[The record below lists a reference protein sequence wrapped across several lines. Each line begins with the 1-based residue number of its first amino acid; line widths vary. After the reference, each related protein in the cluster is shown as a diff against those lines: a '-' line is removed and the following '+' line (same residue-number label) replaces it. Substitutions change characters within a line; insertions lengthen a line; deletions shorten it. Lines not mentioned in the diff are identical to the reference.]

1 MNIKEIAFGD
11 LVEIARR
18 YQSVSVLV
26 LHNMITDSSDFRC
39 PKNGES
45 YFDADGEKR
54 VALTEYGGV
63 RTLISKTQVIS
74 GKTPATITVQDVYG
88 HNVEIPEGYKFVRF
102 GIPKPNE
109 KAISTGRVDSFI
121 EGPLFFDGKPRIIVE
136 KI

>member
-1 MNIKEIAFGD
+1 MDIREMAFGD

-39 PKNGES
+39 AKKGES

-54 VALTEYGGV
+54 VEIIEYDLV
-63 RTLISKTQVIS
+63 RVLICKRQAISHQVS
-74 GKTPATITVQDVYG
+74 TTITVQDVYG

>member
-1 MNIKEIAFGD
+1 MNIKKIAFGD

-54 VALTEYGGV
+54 VALTEHGWV
-63 RTLISKTQVIS
+63 RTLISKTQAIS

-88 HNVEIPEGYKFVRF
+88 GDMEIPDGYKFVKF
-102 GIPKPNE
+102 GIPKATE
-109 KAISTGRVDSFI
+109 LLLSRRDHSIISVTAEWDS
-121 EGPLFFDGKPRIIVE
+121 PRIIVE